1 MTDSAAAESVTEAP
15 EMGDDERLAQ
25 MRARQN
31 FGLAVPAGLAAAA
44 VGAVLWALVVYATG
58 SELGLMAIAVGALVG
73 YAVRVAGNGVDP
85 QFGVLGALCAALGW
99 GMGTVLGDVA
109 FLAKDAG
116 RPFLDVASSLGVG
129 GSLSLAMDIGDSME
143 LLFLAIAV
151 YEGWKFARHRF

>member
-1 MTDSAAAESVTEAP
+1 MTNSAAGESVAEAP
-15 EMGDDERLAQ
+15 EMGHDEMLAQ

-44 VGAVLWALVVYATG
+44 VGALLWALVVYATG
-58 SELGLMAIAVGALVG
+58 MELGLIAIAVGALVG

-99 GMGTVLGDVA
+99 GLGTVLGDA
-109 FLAKDAG
+109 AILAKEAG
-116 RPFLDVASSLGVG
+116 RPFLDVAGSLGVG
-129 GSLSLAMDIGDSME
+129 GSLSLAFEIGDAME

-151 YEGWKFARHRF
+151 YEGWKFSRHRF